1 VARVSGFFDGLS
13 ADEVSERL
21 ARDLEQAQRR
31 AEAATAVRAEIEA
44 IQERVSSPRRE
55 LSVVVDASG
64 RLLDVGLTDEALRM
78 SPAALGRLLVETAG
92 RAQQAAGV
100 RAGRIAA
107 DAFGEDDPAVAHLR
121 GEIEARA
128 ARSDGIEYR

>member
-1 VARVSGFFDGLS
+1 MSGFFDGGT
-13 ADEVSERL
+13 ADEVSERV
-21 ARDLEQAQRR
+21 ARDLERAQQR
-31 AEAATAVRAEIEA
+31 AVAASAVRAEIEA
-44 IQERVSSPRRE
+44 VRERVSSPRRE

-64 RLLDVGLTDEALRM
+64 RLLDVGLTDDALRLG
-78 SPAALGRLLVETAG
+78 PAALGRLLVETSG
-92 RAQQAAGV
+92 RAQQAAGA

-128 ARSDGIEYR
+128 PRSDGIEYR

>member
-1 VARVSGFFDGLS
+1 VSGFFDGLS

-21 ARDLEQAQRR
+21 AREVEQAQQR
-31 AEAATAVRAEIEA
+31 AAAASAVRAEIEA
-44 IQERVSSPRRE
+44 VRERVSSPRRE

-64 RLLDVGLTDEALRM
+64 RLLDVALTDDALRL

-92 RAQQAAGV
+92 RAQQAAGD

-121 GEIEARA
+121 GEIDARA
-128 ARSDGIEYR
+128 PKPDGIEYR

>member
-1 VARVSGFFDGLS
+1 MSGFFDGGT
-13 ADEVSERL
+13 ADEVSERV
-21 ARDLEQAQRR
+21 ARDLERAQQR
-31 AEAATAVRAEIEA
+31 AVAASVVRAEIEA
-44 IQERVSSPRRE
+44 VRERVSSPRRE

-64 RLLDVGLTDEALRM
+64 RLLDVGLTDDALRLG
-78 SPAALGRLLVETAG
+78 PAALGRLLVETSG
-92 RAQQAAGV
+92 RAQQAAGA

-128 ARSDGIEYR
+128 PRSDGIEYR